1 MRSHKR
7 EQGIAEMSEFRLAE
21 TEQSTP
27 DAAALNQSQGSSA
40 SICSIPTGA
49 ELKGGAQTVDVHTV
63 EVQI

>member
-1 MRSHKR
+1 
-7 EQGIAEMSEFRLAE
+7 MSEFRLAE

-49 ELKGGAQTVDVHTV
+49 ELKGGAQAVDVHTV